1 MTTCFANTSVE
12 YYKKGIKVVPEKNH
26 PLYGTPEIT
35 LKGKDKS
42 LFWNHTQSCWFGS
55 KKIYQYLIS
64 LGASQIDYDDE
75 SPESIMQDE
84 CDLLKFFGATLKLYK
99 KGIKVTVPES
109 HELFGVEQVKVG
121 PKKMFW
127 NDTHSCWFGSKDSI
141 DSLVSQG
148 ATWPSQTASV
158 TSVHDFSGATLKLY
172 KKGIKV
178 TVPESHELFGVEQVK
193 VGPKK
198 MFWNDTHS
206 CWFGSKDSIDTLV
219 AKGAA
224 WPSHSQKT
232 SKSSYVND
240 TTPCQKFSDMEVVKH
255 GKGYLLVPPSYHADV
270 GTKYYHN
277 GWWMASE
284 DAWFFKSEYFNDL
297 MINGAQFTDYTQC
310 EEDDYPDSVSE
321 YSEDYEELSNSYF
334 KDMIL
339 KEHKNGLLLVPPKK
353 HKDYGEKYY
362 NEGFWNTKLGGWVF
376 SKKHNGFLVNHG
388 ALKQ

>member
-55 KKIYQYLIS
+55 KKIYKYLIS
-64 LGASQIDYDDE
+64 LGASQIDYDGE
-75 SPESIMQDE
+75 TPESIVQDE
-84 CDLLKFFGATLKLYK
+84 SDLK
-99 KGIKVTVPES
+99 K
-109 HELFGVEQVKVG
+109 
-121 PKKMFW
+121 
-127 NDTHSCWFGSKDSI
+127 
-141 DSLVSQG
+141 
-148 ATWPSQTASV
+148 
-158 TSVHDFSGATLKLY
+158 FSGATLKLY

-178 TVPESHELFGVEQVK
+178 TVPESHELFGVEQIK

-219 AKGAA
+219 SQGAT
-224 WPSHSQKT
+224 WPSQSSSLT
-232 SKSSYVND
+232 VSSYVND

-255 GKGYLLVPPSYHADV
+255 GKGYLLIPPSYHADV

-277 GWWMASE
+277 GWWMACE
-284 DAWFFKSEYFNDL
+284 NAWFFKSEYFNDL

-310 EEDDYPDSVSE
+310 EEDGYPDSVSE